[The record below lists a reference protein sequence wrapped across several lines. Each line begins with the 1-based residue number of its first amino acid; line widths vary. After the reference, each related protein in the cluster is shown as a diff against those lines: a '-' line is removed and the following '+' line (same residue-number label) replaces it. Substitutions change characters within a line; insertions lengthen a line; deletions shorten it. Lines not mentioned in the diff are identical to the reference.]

1 MTPPRDD
8 EFYIGY
14 EPVLPPGIARWLRRS
29 AWIAGPLALGAV
41 LVMLLSHGRLADARF
56 EFGHPVDVRG
66 DLRRDPYPS
75 LAVDGRR
82 VWLVGQGKHGAEDA
96 LAAVDDGAVRVR
108 GTRIARGDATMLE
121 LTDDPAVREAGPS
134 SSRSNAHPPA
144 SEPLNRQR
152 PADGD
157 GSAVT
162 LRGEIVD
169 SKCFLGVM
177 NPGAG
182 TVHRDCAALCLRGGV
197 PPMLLVRDATGD
209 DALVLLVGR
218 DGASLSRAL
227 APLAGQPV
235 EVRGVLTRDDRGPVL
250 AADAA
255 AYRRLTR

>member
-1 MTPPRDD
+1 MTPHDD

-14 EPVLPPGIARWLRRS
+14 EPVLPPGIARWLRRT
-29 AWIAGPLALGAV
+29 AWIAGPLVLGVAGV
-41 LVMLLSHGRLADARF
+41 VLLSHARLADAWF
-56 EFGHPVDVRG
+56 EFGHAVEMRG
-66 DLRRDPYPS
+66 ELRRDPYPS
-75 LAVDGRR
+75 LAIDGRR

-96 LAAVDDGAVRVR
+96 LAAVDDGMAHVR
-108 GTRIARGDATMLE
+108 GTRIARGEATMLE
-121 LTDDPAVREAGPS
+121 LAEDSAIGAGGGAVSHGE
-134 SSRSNAHPPA
+134 AHPPVSA
-144 SEPLNRQR
+144 PGHGARMTR
-152 PADGD
+152 DDG
-157 GSAVT
+157 AEVT

-218 DGASLSRAL
+218 DGESMSRAL
-227 APLAGQPV
+227 ASLAGQPV

-250 AADAA
+250 AADAL
-255 AYRRLTR
+255 AYRRITR